1 MKKQEIILLVNN
13 LSVGLGGRDIII
25 NEENN
30 VLRLP
35 HLCISTP
42 NSNNSEIDS
51 LLYLLQMVGA
61 KEDRDGLDD
70 NINR

>member
-13 LSVGLGGRDIII
+13 LSVGLGRRDIII

-35 HLCISTP
+35 HLYISTP
-42 NSNNSEIDS
+42 NSNNSEIDLS
-51 LLYLLQMVGA
+51 PLSFTNGGSQGGQ
-61 KEDRDGLDD
+61 RWT
-70 NINR
+70 